1 MLKHVGK
8 HNDKKT
14 VILFRQVPGEEHM
27 CLVAYSE
34 LLPRLVHDEVMKVLE
49 SPAGQNAEN
58 LADAMFRNVMAD
70 GRNTLEVLHRET
82 YIKKIPTNQ
91 VIVTPGGKNTVRLD
105 ELNTILTEMSQG
117 ADAIKRMTELDA
129 GAGFTGKKRAS
140 EPREVGAPNNSR
152 AGAVEVP
159 ADAVLSDADLA
170 TQRVEQA
177 EKMKEQAKQL
187 MAEAARLTQEA
198 ASLNP
203 GLKKTNAKKIKVQAD

>member
-49 SPAGQNAEN
+49 SPAGQNSEN

-117 ADAIKRMTELDA
+117 ADAVKRMTELDA
-129 GAGFTGKKRAS
+129 GAGFTGKKRAA

-187 MAEAARLTQEA
+187 IAEAARLTEEA

-203 GLKKTNAKKIKVQAD
+203 GLKKTNAKKIKVKAD